1 MEELKMALESI
12 TDKKARSFLTM
23 LGILIGV
30 GAVLILV
37 TVVTGMNAD
46 MEAYYEKLGVN
57 KVYVTVTQYDRT
69 NTLDITDELIDYV
82 TGEMGDI
89 AAGVTPDIEQSGT
102 LRYGGNTND
111 SAVIYFGNEQWSA
124 CNNYTLSD
132 GRDLAG
138 LDMDNR
144 SMVCVIGA
152 YVAESLFGYID
163 PIGETI
169 TYNGYP
175 LTVVGVYYAKDG
187 TAEDSMDDAI
197 VVPYTLN
204 RSILSMAIVT
214 DFTIKVK
221 TSDDMEE
228 AMSRIEGWLSENLDS
243 NTSEYSVEN
252 GNDEMNA
259 SEDETTSLSLIL
271 AGVACISLLVGG
283 IGIMNI
289 MLVTV
294 TERTREI
301 GIKKA
306 IGAQRRVIVTQF
318 LVEAAVL
325 SGLGE
330 PIGIAIG
337 YGGSLL
343 IGKAMYDLILVPETM
358 YVVASAIFSIVIGI
372 AFGLYPAVKASGLQ
386 PVDALRAD

>member
-12 TDKKARSFLTM
+12 TEKKSRSFLTM

-69 NTLDITDELIDYV
+69 NSMDMTDELIAYV
-82 TGEMGDI
+82 DAELADI
-89 AAGVTPDIEQSGT
+89 AAGVTPEFESSGT
-102 LRYGGNTND
+102 LRYSGSTNT
-111 SAVIYFGNEQWSA
+111 SAAVYFGSEQWSL
-124 CNNYTLSD
+124 CNNYTLKS
-132 GRDLAG
+132 GRDLTA
-138 LDMDNR
+138 LDMKNR
-144 SMVCVIGA
+144 SMVCVIGS

-163 PIGETI
+163 PIGETL
-169 TYNGYP
+169 TFNGYP
-175 LTVVGVYYAKDG
+175 LKVVGVYYAKDG
-187 TAEDSMDDAI
+187 TAEESMDDA
-197 VVPYTLN
+197 VAVPYTLD
-204 RSILSMAIVT
+204 RAILGTDTVT
-214 DFTIKVK
+214 DFTIKV
-221 TSDDMEE
+221 SSSEYMEE
-228 AMSRIEGWLSENLDS
+228 AVSRMELWCGENIDDS
-243 NTSEYSVEN
+243 AGTYAVEN

-325 SGLGE
+325 SGLGGL
-330 PIGIAIG
+330 IGILIG

-343 IGKAMYDLILVPETM
+343 IGKAMYDLILIPDTA
-358 YVVASAIFSIVIGI
+358 YVAASAVFSIVIGI

>member
-152 YVAESLFGYID
+152 YVAKSLFGYID

-169 TYNGYP
+169 TYNGYT

-204 RSILSMAIVT
+204 RSILSTAIVT
-214 DFTIKVK
+214 DFTIKVE

-325 SGLGE
+325 SGLGGL
-330 PIGIAIG
+330 IGIAIG

>member
-69 NTLDITDELIDYV
+69 NTLDITDDLMDYV
-82 TGEMGDI
+82 TSSMSDI
-89 AAGVTPDIEQSGT
+89 AVGVTPDIEQSGT

-111 SAVIYFGNEQWSA
+111 SAVIYFGNEQWA
-124 CNNYTLSD
+124 ECNNYTLED
-132 GRDLAG
+132 GRELTE

-175 LTVVGVYYAKDG
+175 LTVIGVYYAKDG
-187 TAEDSMDDAI
+187 TAEESMDDAI

-204 RSILSMAIVT
+204 RSILGTAIVT
-214 DFTIKVK
+214 DFTVKVEV
-221 TSDDMEE
+221 SDNMEE
-228 AMSRIEGWLSENLDS
+228 AISRMESWLSENLDS
-243 NTSEYSVEN
+243 NTSEYTVEN

-259 SEDETTSLSLIL
+259 SEDETTNLSLIL
-271 AGVACISLLVGG
+271 GGVACISLLVGG

-289 MLVTV
+289 LLVTV

-306 IGAQRRVIVTQF
+306 IGAQRRVKMCIRDSPGAGGMFDRPGVTALAPGETF
-318 LVEAAVL
+318 SRTLKIAL
-325 SGLGE
+325 S
-330 PIGIAIG
+330 
-337 YGGSLL
+337 
-343 IGKAMYDLILVPETM
+343 
-358 YVVASAIFSIVIGI
+358 
-372 AFGLYPAVKASGLQ
+372 
-386 PVDALRAD
+386 